1 MKRVVTA
8 VFAFI
13 IMLSLGTVSTVYFE
27 KTCTEVQ
34 QVVNEAIRLAENGN
48 YSEAKTVAQNAE
60 NFWDSKRTLLSFV
73 INHSYLYEIDTR
85 LTGLSQLS
93 SEEAK
98 EEFLS
103 CAEQAVQ
110 ALEFVMSDR

>member
-1 MKRVVTA
+1 MKRVVTSI
-8 VFAFI
+8 FAFI
-13 IMLSLGTVSTVYFE
+13 IMLSLGTVSTVYFD

-34 QVVNEAIRLAENGN
+34 SAINEAIRLAERGN
-48 YSEAKTVAQNAE
+48 YENAATVAQNAE
-60 NFWDSKRTLLSFV
+60 NLWDSKKKLLSYV
-73 INHSYLYEIDTR
+73 VNHGYIYEVDER

-110 ALEFVMSDR
+110 ALDYVKSDK